1 MGKAKCAFTK
11 TAVRRALEGAKEAG
25 VPVQVVIDL
34 NAKTMTLTPIST
46 SDVKDGTVTAK
57 SDWDSIYA
65 QN

>member
-11 TAVRRALEGAKEAG
+11 TAVKRAFEGAKEAG
-25 VPVQVVIDL
+25 VQVQIVVDL

-57 SDWDSIYA
+57 NDWDSIYD

>member
-11 TAVRRALEGAKEAG
+11 TAMKRVLQAAKEVG

-57 SDWDSIYA
+57 NDWDSIYD